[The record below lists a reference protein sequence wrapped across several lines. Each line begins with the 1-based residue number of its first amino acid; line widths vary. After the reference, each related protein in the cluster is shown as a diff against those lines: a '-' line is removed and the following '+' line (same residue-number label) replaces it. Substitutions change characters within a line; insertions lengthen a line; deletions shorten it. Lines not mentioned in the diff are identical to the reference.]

1 MILLTMPVV
10 FPIVKQA
17 GIDPVLFGILVVKM
31 TEIGCITPPVGLNVF
46 VVATTNPQ
54 ITIREIFQGV
64 MPFFIMEIIIVGLL
78 IAFPAIT
85 LFAIR

>member
-1 MILLTMPVV
+1 
-10 FPIVKQA
+10 
-17 GIDPVLFGILVVKM
+17 
-31 TEIGCITPPVGLNVF
+31 
-46 VVATTNPQ
+46 VATTNPQ